1 MMRRP
6 ITAVALACVIAICDV
21 NAQQNP
27 RTSEDVERVFDA
39 IDRDNDGRIS
49 KREGEQA
56 EVTRGRFEGIDAN
69 EDGYLSRAEYRARPR
84 KEQFE

>member
-1 MMRRP
+1 MRLT
-6 ITAVALACVIAICDV
+6 ITAIAVACLIATSHADP
-21 NAQQNP
+21 QQNP
-27 RTSEDVERVFDA
+27 RTSEDVERVFNA

-56 EVTRGRFEGIDAN
+56 EVVRDRFEGIDAN